1 VIRPSTRAGPP
12 EAIDG
17 RDSGFENGAQPQA
30 TGAGRLDRAAPR
42 QLAWLS
48 LSMFLG
54 MTLWFS
60 ATAANGPI
68 VAEFH
73 LTTGESAWLTM
84 AVQGGF
90 VIGTLLSA
98 LLNLPDVINARRLFA
113 IGCVV
118 AAASNAALVRAGG
131 PATLIALRLA
141 TGGAL
146 AWVYPPGMKIAAGW
160 FHRRRGAALGVLV
173 GALTIGSAFPHLL
186 AAASA
191 TIPWRALMIAA
202 SVLALVGGVLVV
214 TCVADG
220 PYVATSARF
229 HPAAVTRVFS
239 DRRTRLAT
247 LGYLGHMWELYAV
260 WTWMA
265 AFAAASFGAATAPTP
280 ASPAGS
286 AVAFT
291 TIASGAIGSAAAGWS
306 ADRLGKARIAAW
318 AMIVSGACCGL
329 AGVMF
334 QMPPAMLY
342 LFASVWGVALV
353 ADSPQLS
360 ALVAE
365 FSPRDHVGTALT
377 MQTCAGFL
385 LTMASIRLL
394 PIAAQIIGWQW
405 VFLCLVPGPIF
416 GVIALKRLP

>member
-1 VIRPSTRAGPP
+1 
-12 EAIDG
+12 
-17 RDSGFENGAQPQA
+17 
-30 TGAGRLDRAAPR
+30 
-42 QLAWLS
+42 
-48 LSMFLG
+48 
-54 MTLWFS
+54 
-60 ATAANGPI
+60 
-68 VAEFH
+68 
-73 LTTGESAWLTM
+73 
-84 AVQGGF
+84 
-90 VIGTLLSA
+90 
-98 LLNLPDVINARRLFA
+98 
-113 IGCVV
+113 
-118 AAASNAALVRAGG
+118 
-131 PATLIALRLA
+131 
-141 TGGAL
+141 
-146 AWVYPPGMKIAAGW
+146 
-160 FHRRRGAALGVLV
+160 
-173 GALTIGSAFPHLL
+173 
-186 AAASA
+186 
-191 TIPWRALMIAA
+191 
-202 SVLALVGGVLVV
+202 
-214 TCVADG
+214 
-220 PYVATSARF
+220 
-229 HPAAVTRVFS
+229 
-239 DRRTRLAT
+239 
-247 LGYLGHMWELYAV
+247 
-260 WTWMA
+260 
-265 AFAAASFGAATAPTP
+265 
-280 ASPAGS
+280 
-286 AVAFT
+286 VAFT

>member
-1 VIRPSTRAGPP
+1 VPP
-12 EAIDG
+12 PTASPE
-17 RDSGFENGAQPQA
+17 
-30 TGAGRLDRAAPR
+30 R

-48 LSMFLG
+48 LAMFLG

-60 ATAANGPI
+60 ATAANAAI

-73 LTTGESAWLTM
+73 LTTGQTAWLTM

-90 VIGTLLSA
+90 VIGTLVSA

-113 IGCVV
+113 IGCVI
-118 AAASNAALVRAGG
+118 AAASNAALIQAGG
-131 PATLIALRLA
+131 APALIALRVA

-160 FHRRRGAALGVLV
+160 FRERRGAALGVLV
-173 GALTIGSAFPHLL
+173 GALTVGSAFPHLL

-191 TIPWRALMIAA
+191 TVPWRTLMVAA
-202 SVLALVGGVLVV
+202 SALALVGGLLVV
-214 TCVADG
+214 TRVADG
-220 PYVATSARF
+220 PYVAASARF
-229 HPAAVTRVFS
+229 DPSAAARVFA
-239 DRRTRLAT
+239 DHRTRLAT

-265 AFAAASFGAATAPTP
+265 AFAAASFGVAGASAP

-286 AVAFT
+286 AVAFA
-291 TIASGAIGSAAAGWS
+291 TIASGAIGSAAAGWF
-306 ADRLGKARIAAW
+306 ADSVGKVRIATW
-318 AMIVSGACCGL
+318 AMIVSGVCCAA
-329 AGVMF
+329 AGF
-334 QMPPAMLY
+334 LFHAPPPV
-342 LFASVWGVALV
+342 LFAFAVVWGVAVV
-353 ADSPQLS
+353 ADSAQLS

-377 MQTCAGFL
+377 LQTCTGFL

-394 PIAAQIIGWQW
+394 PVAAQAIGWQW
-405 VFLCLVPGPIF
+405 VFVCLVPGPVF
-416 GVIALKRLP
+416 GVLALRGLTKMP